1 MDEKEKDKRIYLSV
15 PYKQKDEAKKLG
27 ARWDPIVKKW
37 YIPSSVRV
45 DVSINDPLDEN
56 KKALSS
62 IPQLKQYIKF
72 SIRSDDDEL

>member
-45 DVSINDPLDEN
+45 DVSINAQKLLEMWGEEDIVDDHYEVMN
-56 KKALSS
+56 NDQS
-62 IPQLKQYIKF
+62 IIG
-72 SIRSDDDEL
+72 S